1 MDKFKEN
8 FREEAYELLN
18 SLEQSLLELERDPS
32 NREEISAVFRCMHTI
47 KGSAAMFGYQE
58 ISSFTHEIETVLEH
72 VRDGSL
78 TLDERLI
85 NITLAVRDHIRTLL
99 DEEDPEEAEHEAV
112 SRGIVERLHAYVD
125 EQRQPQQSHGIVPV
139 SSEETGTTES
149 ADAPGESPFA
159 SAEPGGDEL
168 DHWVTYRIRFAPE
181 PGILLNGTN
190 PLLLLA
196 ELREMGE
203 CTIIPNPRDIPRLK
217 DLDPQQ
223 CHVWWDVFLTTRKS
237 LNTVRDVFIFVED
250 AAKVTVDVIDDLS
263 ALDDGPQRRL
273 GQILAERG
281 VVDVETIERAAGQQ
295 KRLGEMLVE
304 QGVSEDDVA
313 SALEEQQH
321 VQRSRERIQSELS
334 SSSIRVGS
342 EKLDL
347 LVDLVGE
354 IVTLQARLTQTA
366 KQIDNT
372 LLTSLAE
379 SFERLTDELRDS
391 TMSIRML
398 PIGSTFA
405 KFRRLVRDLSQ
416 ELGKKVEMDTAGGE
430 TELDKTVIDRLN
442 DPLVHIIR
450 NCVDHGIETPESR
463 RNGGKPE
470 QGKITL
476 SAAHSGASVVITI
489 EDDGAG
495 LNRERILQKARERGI
510 VAADAE
516 LSDSDVLQLVFAPGF
531 STAASVT
538 QVSGRGVG
546 LDVVKKE
553 IEALGGNVAVESWS
567 GRGSRMMLTIP
578 LTLAI
583 IDGLLVEIDSS
594 AFVFPLQ
601 VVQECIELTAAMR
614 EEHNGGQILNNRGKM
629 LPYIRLRDVFRM
641 EGTLPE
647 IEQVVVIN
655 TQDGP
660 VGFLVDNVI
669 GDLQTV
675 IKNLG
680 RLYHDLEGISGAT
693 ILGDGSVALILDVT
707 RIATLVTTQ

>member
-1 MDKFKEN
+1 MDTFREN
-8 FREEAYELLN
+8 FREEAFELLN
-18 SLEQSLLELERDPS
+18 SLENSLLELEQDPS
-32 NREEISAVFRCMHTI
+32 NHEEISAVFRCMHTI

-58 ISSFTHEIETVLEH
+58 ISNFTHEIETVLEQ

-85 NITLAVRDHIRTLL
+85 NITLAVRDHIRVLL
-99 DEEDPEEAEHEAV
+99 DVEDPSAAGHEAV
-112 SRGIVERLHAYVD
+112 SREIVEQLHAYV
-125 EQRQPQQSHGIVPV
+125 EAQQPQQSHGTARGA
-139 SSEETGTTES
+139 ETGIVASETE
-149 ADAPGESPFA
+149 
-159 SAEPGGDEL
+159 GDQL

-181 PGILLNGTN
+181 PGIFHSGTN

-203 CTIIPNPRDIPRLK
+203 CTIIPNPRDIPHLQE
-217 DLDPQQ
+217 LDPQQ
-223 CHVWWDVFLTTRKS
+223 CHVRWDVFLTTRKT
-237 LNTVRDVFIFVED
+237 LNAVRDVFIFVED
-250 AAKVTVDVIDDLS
+250 AAKVSVDVIDDLS
-263 ALDDGPQRRL
+263 AFDDGPQRRL

-281 VVDVETIERAAGQQ
+281 VVDVETVERAAGRQ

-304 QGVSEDDVA
+304 QGVSQDDVSA
-313 SALEEQQH
+313 ALEEQQH
-321 VQRSRERIQSELS
+321 IQRSRERIQNELT

-354 IVTLQARLTQTA
+354 IVTLKARLTQTA

-372 LLTSLAE
+372 LLTALAE

-398 PIGSTFA
+398 PIGSTFSR
-405 KFRRLVRDLSQ
+405 FRRLVRDLSQ
-416 ELGKKVEMDTAGGE
+416 ELGKRVEIETAGGE

-450 NCVDHGIETPESR
+450 NCIDHGIEAPHTRRES
-463 RNGGKPE
+463 GKEE
-470 QGKITL
+470 QGTIRL

-495 LNRERILQKARERGI
+495 LNRDRILEKARERGV
-510 VAADAE
+510 VAAGAD
-516 LSDSDVLQLVFAPGF
+516 LSDSEVLQLVFAPGF

-553 IEALGGNVAVESWS
+553 IEALGGTVLVESWS
-567 GRGSRMMLTIP
+567 GQGTRMALTIP

-594 AFVFPLQ
+594 AYVFPLQ

-614 EEHNGGQILNNRGKM
+614 DEHNGRQIINNRGRI
-629 LPYIRLRDVFRM
+629 LPYVRLRDVFKI
-641 EGTLPE
+641 EGELPE

-655 TQDGP
+655 THDGQ
-660 VGFLVDNVI
+660 VGFLVDRVI

-693 ILGDGSVALILDVT
+693 ILGDGSVALILDVG
-707 RIATLVTTQ
+707 RLASLVVAG